1 MELDSDA
8 AQTHAV
14 VVSTLMEAWGLVHS
28 GLVADLTVQD
38 VSKPCTS
45 LFVSY
50 PFDILLVV
58 DPLRA
63 AIGV

>member
-1 MELDSDA
+1 LQLDSDG

-14 VVSTLMEAWGLVHS
+14 VVSTLMEAWGVVHS

-38 VSKPCTS
+38 VSKPCKP
-45 LFVSY
+45 LFASH
-50 PFDILLVV
+50 PFDILLMV
-58 DPLRA
+58 DPLRP

>member
-1 MELDSDA
+1 
-8 AQTHAV
+8 
-14 VVSTLMEAWGLVHS
+14 MEAWGLVHS